1 MGDRVTQLQD
11 CIDKLAEILFTS
23 LGVLQRD
30 APLLQINKDVPITAW
45 TSEQI
50 AQVSLLG
57 KKIKINKHAE
67 LAKDSAKDI
76 VETVKVIE
84 FLIDKL
90 PGIDETEQQQLD
102 RLKELEE
109 ENLNCGLEMSAEI
122 ESAELLLS
130 EVRNTINELIS
141 DQTDLFRTAL

>member
-45 TSEQI
+45 TSEQ
-50 AQVSLLG
+50 VL
-57 KKIKINKHAE
+57 KNKQDSAK